1 MSVNSVV
8 QKMLERIKSEMVREK
23 QKQEDKKEEEKKV
36 RSIYTLQGAGK

>member
-1 MSVNSVV
+1 
-8 QKMLERIKSEMVREK
+8 MLERIKSEMVREK